1 MRPTSKQSR
10 GGEQPERSTILVV
23 EDEILVRLLIVGY
36 LREFGFKVVEAGNAA
51 EATRI
56 LCSDEA
62 VEVVF
67 SDIRMPGEMNGIALA
82 NWIGRNK
89 PHVGVVLTSGH
100 ARLADLAAD
109 ACDAADF
116 IAKPYMPQTVL
127 ERIEA
132 QLDRVA

>member
-10 GGEQPERSTILVV
+10 GGEQSERSTILVV
-23 EDEILVRLLIVGY
+23 EDEILVRLMIAGY

-56 LCSDEA
+56 LRSDEA

-67 SDIRMPGEMNGIALA
+67 SDIRMPGKMDGIALA
-82 NWIGRNK
+82 KWIARNK
-89 PHVGVVLTSGH
+89 PDVGVVLTSGH
-100 ARLADLAAD
+100 ARPADLAAH
-109 ACDAADF
+109 ACDAAEF
-116 IAKPYMPQTVL
+116 VAKPYMPRTVL

-132 QLDRVA
+132 QLDRAA